1 MFNSFSVVGIIGY
14 GWMVA
19 VGNGGAAGVR
29 KAVGRVN
36 SYRSI
41 VMKPAR
47 SGFPAFL
54 AQRASVAYGTWQR
67 EGFHWLRVVP
77 GEEFLDLLFFG
88 RLSDWSCGR
97 FYLTRLG
104 LPNCNRFVPNAG

>member
-1 MFNSFSVVGIIGY
+1 
-14 GWMVA
+14 MVA
-19 VGNGGAAGVR
+19 VGSGGAAGVR

-54 AQRASVAYGTWQR
+54 AQRGERGLWTWQR
-67 EGFHWLRVVP
+67 EGFHWLRLVP

-88 RLSDWSCGR
+88 RLGNSSCRR
-97 FYLTRLG
+97 FYLTRFC
-104 LPNCNRFVPNAG
+104 LPNCDRFVGNAG